1 MIQTLRRMKQY
12 IINYLLP
19 MCFPATWFVSQ
30 RQCCL
35 FIHSKDIL
43 SAYYSSGIFLGA
55 GGIALN
61 KIDKNSCPQW
71 SLHSSGEIKTINK

>member
-19 MCFPATWFVSQ
+19 MCFPDTQFVSQ
-30 RQCCL
+30 RQCYL

-43 SAYYSSGIFLGA
+43 STYYSSGIFLDA
-55 GGIALN
+55 GDIALN

-71 SLHSSGEIKTINK
+71 SLHSSGERKTINK